1 MDMQFYPTP
10 LDLAQRAWSKFKDR
24 NFVRI
29 LEPSAGEGHLIGA
42 VPVDRFGYHRNK
54 IDAIELDAT
63 KHPVLK
69 EKADVVGFD
78 FLRFEA
84 GAIYSHI
91 IMNPPF
97 AEGAK
102 HVLKAWDILFDGEIV
117 AILNA
122 ETLRNPYSKERQMLV
137 RLIAQHGE
145 VEFIPDAFKGDEVER
160 QAEVEV
166 ALVYLRKQADTSAI
180 IGDILGEMKADTEA
194 HSLGADFHEAHDLA
208 LPNNFA
214 ENTVLAFKAAV
225 EAMRQEVY
233 AEARASHYAKLLGE
247 TMAKVNGDAS
257 GESSGESSGSTATW
271 VRGEL
276 GKRYGKLKD
285 RAWTGILRSTQ
296 VTSRLSSRAQSRLE
310 AEFENIKKLEF
321 SESNIYGFLAGLANA
336 GGQIQIEM
344 ACDVF
349 DLITKYHSDNTV
361 FYMGWKSNDRHRTC
375 GMRIKTTRFIIPG
388 NPTDGW
394 RSSLDWE
401 GTQMLRDY
409 DKVFAMLDGKREPD
423 VSLEWV
429 FRFKFN
435 ELRWG
440 HRLSTSYFDVRFYPG
455 VGTIHFFPRDKKLVD
470 RLNRLVGRHRQWL
483 PPTDEGVSKD
493 FWLQFDKAEK
503 FDGEIRK
510 EFAKSRQGRSTWSGP
525 SLQALFNDNDRKAE
539 SEEVLAQAV
548 QVVLERHGI
557 NIEAAIEQHDSGR
570 PLLLAA

>member
-42 VPVDRFGYHRNK
+42 VPVDRFGYHRYK
-54 IDAIELDAT
+54 IDAIELDST
-63 KHPVLK
+63 KHPLLK
-69 EKADVVGFD
+69 GMCDVVGFD

-97 AEGAK
+97 ADGAK

-122 ETLRNPYSKERQMLV
+122 DTLRNAYSKERQMLT
-137 RLIAQHGE
+137 RLIEQHGE

-166 ALVYLRKQADTSAI
+166 ALVYLCKQADTSAI

-214 ENTVLAFKAAV
+214 ENTVLAFNAAV

-233 AEARASHYAKLLGE
+233 AEARASHYARLLGE

-257 GESSGESSGSTATW
+257 GESSSESSGSTATW

-296 VTSRLSSRAQSRLE
+296 VTSRLSSSAQRRLE
-310 AEFENIKKLEF
+310 TEFENIKKLEF

-375 GMRIKTTRFIIPG
+375 GMRIKTTRFVLPG
-388 NPTDGW
+388 HR
-394 RSSLDWE
+394 RSLGDSLYWDSE
-401 GTQMLRDY
+401 QVLGDF
-409 DKVFAMLDGKREPD
+409 DKVFAMLDGKTEPET
-423 VSLEWV
+423 SLVQV
-429 FRFKFN
+429 FRSSFR
-435 ELRWG
+435 ELRFG
-440 HRLSTSYFDVRFYPG
+440 SRVSSSYFDVRYYPG
-455 VGTIHFFPRDKKLVD
+455 VGTIHFFPRNKMLID
-470 RLNRLVGRHRQWL
+470 RLNRLVGRHRKWL

-503 FDGEIRK
+503 FDGEVRK
-510 EFAKSRQGRSTWSGP
+510 EFAKSGVGRSTWSKP
-525 SLQALFNDNDRKAE
+525 SLQSLFHDNDRKAE

-548 QVVLERHGI
+548 QVVLDRHGI